1 MVDGNG
7 YDQMM
12 DNLKKVKDLYMTY
25 SAILVG
31 NWIGDLDAIED
42 QIADLCEKS
51 NIDLLEVIAKI
62 DDENLNQRERYIMS
76 KLSKVSDQLMGL
88 TMSELTEVQK
98 IVQDIKTM
106 KAKTAQSVG
115 ARVYVVQKSKK
126 TPGTVRKINQ
136 TRAIVTMMGR
146 DYNVP
151 FTMLEAA

>member
-25 SAILVG
+25 NAILAG

-62 DDENLNQRERYIMS
+62 DDENLN
-76 KLSKVSDQLMGL
+76 
-88 TMSELTEVQK
+88 
-98 IVQDIKTM
+98 
-106 KAKTAQSVG
+106 
-115 ARVYVVQKSKK
+115 
-126 TPGTVRKINQ
+126 
-136 TRAIVTMMGR
+136 
-146 DYNVP
+146 
-151 FTMLEAA
+151 